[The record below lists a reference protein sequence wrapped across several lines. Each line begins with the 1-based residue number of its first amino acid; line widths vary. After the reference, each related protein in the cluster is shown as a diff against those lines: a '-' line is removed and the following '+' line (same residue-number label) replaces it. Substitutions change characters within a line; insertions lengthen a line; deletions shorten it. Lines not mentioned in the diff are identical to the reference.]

1 MDVRNLS
8 GKTVLITGAGSGI
21 GKATALAFARRGAN
35 LVACDVDETGL
46 GQTAG
51 EIRALGREVL
61 AQRVDVANRDQMR
74 DFAAAVHAQV
84 EAVDILM
91 NNAGVGLTAGF
102 LDTTLDDW
110 DWITAINLRG
120 VVHGCY
126 FFVPPMVAR
135 GRGGH
140 VINVSS
146 LSGLVATEPL
156 TAYCATK
163 FAVLGLT
170 EAMRDELGRHNIG
183 VTVVCPGVINTAIVR
198 TSRMRGLYA
207 TPETQQRMI
216 AMFARRNYTP
226 ERVAE
231 NILKAVQRGRV
242 VAPIAAEAWAMYYL
256 KRLAPG
262 LLAWINHKLGERI
275 RREAQQSARRA

>member
-1 MDVRNLS
+1 MDVTNLS
-8 GKTVLITGAGSGI
+8 GKTVLVTGAGSGI
-21 GKATALAFARRGAN
+21 GKATALAFARRGAS
-35 LVACDVDETGL
+35 LALCDVDEDGL
-46 GQTAG
+46 TETATESRG
-51 EIRALGREVL
+51 LGREVL

-74 DFAAAVHAQV
+74 DFAAAVHARI

-102 LDTTLDDW
+102 LDTTLEDW
-110 DWITAINLRG
+110 DWIMSINLRG
-120 VVHGCY
+120 VVHGCH

-140 VINVSS
+140 VVNVASS
-146 LSGLVATEPL
+146 ASFVGTEL
-156 TAYCATK
+156 LAAYSTMK

-170 EAMRDELGRHNIG
+170 EALRDELGRHRIG
-183 VTVVCPGVINTAIVR
+183 VTAVCPGVINTAIAR

-207 TPETQQRMI
+207 TPAAQQHMI
-216 AMFARRNYTP
+216 EMFARRNYTP

-242 VAPIAAEAWAMYYL
+242 VAPIAAEAWLMYYL
-256 KRLAPG
+256 KRFAPG
-262 LLAWINHKLGERI
+262 LLAWINRKTGERI
-275 RREAQQSARRA
+275 RRDVEKATAGL